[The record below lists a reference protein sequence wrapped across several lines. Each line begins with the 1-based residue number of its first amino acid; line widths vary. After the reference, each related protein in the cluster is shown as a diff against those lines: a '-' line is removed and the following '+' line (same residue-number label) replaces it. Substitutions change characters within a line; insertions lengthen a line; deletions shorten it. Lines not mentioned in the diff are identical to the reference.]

1 MSRETSSGLEVVFA
15 LLFAAAIW
23 IFQLSLFFTRL
34 ARNLREEWSQ
44 HDQEHQEENDKCQ

>member
-1 MSRETSSGLEVVFA
+1 MSRETSSGLEVAFA

-34 ARNLREEWSQ
+34 VRNLRAEWEQ
-44 HDQEHQEENDKCQ
+44 HDQPKQGSDRE

>member
-23 IFQLSLFFTRL
+23 IFQLSLFFARL
-34 ARNLREEWSQ
+34 VRNLRAEWEQ
-44 HDQEHQEENDKCQ
+44 HDQPQQRNEHE

>member
-1 MSRETSSGLEVVFA
+1 MSRETSSGLEVAFA

-34 ARNLREEWSQ
+34 VRNLRAEWEQ
-44 HDQEHQEENDKCQ
+44 HDQEPEDGAK